1 MKVASL
7 LLLVGLGFMTA
18 CTSNAGGPEL
28 NPEQEGVYRAMRQW
42 CDKLAGKDHDGLWEM
57 LSPDAQDVYR
67 RELEAPGGVRSQA
80 KLLAAGLEPGSVASE
95 TEKNRMREGLKAL
108 PSEPDKLTPKDYYK
122 WRIAKEATPEAVAN
136 TSRLFARDNLVSIKI
151 EGDNATVTLKHGDP
165 KTYSWIRHSGVWKID
180 LKPSILRALDDAR
193 RRESG
198 K

>member
-1 MKVASL
+1 VKVCNALLIL
-7 LLLVGLGFMTA
+7 LLLAG
-18 CTSNAGGPEL
+18 CTGGTGGPDL

-42 CDKLAGKDHDGLWEM
+42 CDRLAGKDHDGLWEM
-57 LSPDAQDVYR
+57 LSADAQDIYR

-80 KLLAAGLEPGSVASE
+80 KLLHAGLEPGGVTSE
-95 TEKNRMREGLKAL
+95 AEKNRMREGLKEL
-108 PSEPDKLTPKDYYK
+108 PPEPEKLTAKDYYK
-122 WRIAKEATPEAVAN
+122 WRIAKEATPEAIAN
-136 TSRLFARDNLVSIKI
+136 TSRLFASDNLVSIKV

-165 KTYSWIRHSGVWKID
+165 KTYSWIRHGGVWKID

>member
-1 MKVASL
+1 MKVCNALLIL
-7 LLLVGLGFMTA
+7 LLLAG
-18 CTSNAGGPEL
+18 CTGGVGGPEL
-28 NPEQEGVYRAMRQW
+28 NPEQEAVYKAMRQW
-42 CDKLAGKDHDGLWEM
+42 CDKLSAKDSDALWEM
-57 LSPDAQDVYR
+57 LSPDAQDIYR

-80 KLLAAGLEPGSVASE
+80 KLLQAGLEPGGVTSE
-95 TEKNRMREGLKAL
+95 AEKNRMREGLKEL
-108 PSEPDKLTPKDYYK
+108 PPDPEKLTAKDYYK

-136 TSRLFARDNLVSIKI
+136 TSRLFARDNLVSIKV

-198 K
+198 N